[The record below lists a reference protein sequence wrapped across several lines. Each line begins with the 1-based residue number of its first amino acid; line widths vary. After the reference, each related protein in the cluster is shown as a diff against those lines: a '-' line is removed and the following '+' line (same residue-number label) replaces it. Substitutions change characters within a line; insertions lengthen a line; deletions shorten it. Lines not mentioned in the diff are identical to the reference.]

1 MPEDPALWS
10 RSWTAVQ
17 AEVTLALELPKRSM
31 LVPETGSWWGRVE
44 AVPIGL
50 SPEAIDDAESQWFW
64 LDGSAMRSMYR
75 PPRPFDHK
83 GTYGHALVVGGSHGK
98 MGAVTLAAKAALR
111 AGAGKVTAVV
121 PQSGEVVLQVAVPE
135 VMTEALS
142 GQHVDGIPLVK
153 PYDAI
158 GIGPGLGTHP
168 DTALALKLF
177 LQEWTHP
184 VVLDADA
191 LNILAQNPT
200 WMAFLPPGSILT
212 PHMGEFYRLA
222 GRRLGGLEA
231 LAEARRMALRF
242 GVYIL
247 LKGHRS
253 CVSAPTG
260 AQWFNSTGHPGLAT
274 AGSGDVL
281 TGIIT
286 GLLARGYPSFDAAV
300 LGMYL
305 HGAAGEAALAQ
316 QSMESMT
323 AGDVVEALGA
333 AWKGIA

>member
-1 MPEDPALWS
+1 
-10 RSWTAVQ
+10 
-17 AEVTLALELPKRSM
+17 M
-31 LVPETGSWWGRVE
+31 LVPETGSLWGRVE
-44 AVPIGL
+44 VVPIGM
-50 SPEAIDDAESQWFW
+50 SAEAIDDSESQWFW
-64 LDGSAMRSMYR
+64 LDRSAVRSMYR
-75 PPRPFDHK
+75 APKPFDHK

-98 MGAVTLAAKAALR
+98 LGAVTLAAKAALR
-111 AGAGKVTAVV
+111 AGAGKVTAAV
-121 PQSGEVVLQVAVPE
+121 PQSGEMVLQVAVPE
-135 VMTEALS
+135 VMTEAVS
-142 GQHVDGIPLVK
+142 SPHITNIPLTK
-153 PYDAI
+153 AYDAI

-222 GRRLGGLEA
+222 GRRLSGLEA

-242 GVYIL
+242 GVYVL

-253 CVSAPTG
+253 CVSTPTG

-286 GLLARGYPSFDAAV
+286 GLLARGYAPFDAAT

-316 QSMESMT
+316 QSMESMA